1 MVECKVFYI
10 KTDIKQL
17 WVLNE
22 TINDTQN
29 IWKYPE
35 IQE

>member
-10 KTDIKQL
+10 KTDM
-17 WVLNE
+17 E
-22 TINDTQN
+22 TNNDTQN
-29 IWKYPE
+29 ISKYPE